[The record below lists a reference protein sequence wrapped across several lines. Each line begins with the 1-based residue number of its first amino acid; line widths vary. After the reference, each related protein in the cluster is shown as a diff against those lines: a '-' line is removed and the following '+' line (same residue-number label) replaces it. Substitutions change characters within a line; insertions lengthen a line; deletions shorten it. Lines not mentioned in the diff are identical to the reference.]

1 MKYYKT
7 TEKIY
12 DFCKSYIDEHGYAPT
27 IREIGKGVGLSS
39 TSVVHRHM
47 QRLFRNGRFETEHP
61 GEARAFRVI
70 SQNSKSTN
78 KSIDKD
84 GLLDYIKEEF
94 PGVIDTH
101 WNWDVLENIIDYTQS
116 HFTFEESLQ
125 EEAGYKYRVPHKRVH
140 DLFIKKIESYRDR
153 FELGHSIEA
162 ELHEVLSKWLIN
174 HIQHDDADYV
184 GAVKENMMGIIKE
197 KEKKKGKNWFA
208 RFFS

>member
-1 MKYYKT
+1 MKWVPEYNT
-7 TEKIY
+7 G
-12 DFCKSYIDEHGYAPT
+12 IDV
-27 IREIGKGVGLSS
+27 IDDQ
-39 TSVVHRHM
+39 HR
-47 QRLFRNGRFETEHP
+47 R
-61 GEARAFRVI
+61 I
-70 SQNSKSTN
+70 
-78 KSIDKD
+78 
-84 GLLDYIKEEF
+84 LDYINE
-94 PGVIDTH
+94 IDAI
-101 WNWDVLENIIDYTQS
+101 DVNTDRERVKQILENIIDYTQS

-197 KEKKKGKNWFA
+197 KREKLVCSFLFISEPNEGSKQ
-208 RFFS
+208 